1 MIYDELRNL
10 VALAR
15 ADSTVDIFDE
25 AISLFETMGQDNYM
39 EIFEATV
46 SSSPGLTDEQ
56 VVLELLDDLHLIVNN
71 IFTVQGISLIDEIVL
86 SDKIKIAKAILSI
99 FDYSDRVAI
108 ARILETDL
116 NPEEKIAELISLVSD
131 IPTEEAFTFITDVN
145 PGVIARLSEV
155 IKDNESETIEID
167 EDFKKVIQTYIL
179 FKQKILND
187 SHILT
192 DKYLVE
198 GGTIGLPYSVY
209 LEDLLKHKAF
219 SDLLIEMDNI
229 TKANDN
235 SKTDEIAKHLLGIAI
250 LSIDSNGNYAKVIKD
265 NLSSIT
271 SNVAHTTKIESSI
284 SEQLIRLTSAG
295 AVNE

>member
-10 VALAR
+10 IALTR
-15 ADSTVDIFDE
+15 SDNTVDIFDE

-155 IKDNESETIEID
+155 IKDNESETIEIND
-167 EDFKKVIQTYIL
+167 DFKKVIQTYIL

-219 SDLLIEMDNI
+219 SDLLIEMDDI

>member
-15 ADSTVDIFDE
+15 ADSTVDIFDQ
-25 AISLFETMGQDNYM
+25 AISLFDTMGQDNYM

>member
-10 VALAR
+10 IALAR
-15 ADSTVDIFDE
+15 ADNTVDIFDE
-25 AISLFETMGQDNYM
+25 AISLFDTMGQDNYM

-209 LEDLLKHKAF
+209 LEDLLKHKSF

-229 TKANDN
+229 TKANDS

-271 SNVAHTTKIESSI
+271 SNVTHTTKIESSI

>member
-10 VALAR
+10 IALTR
-15 ADSTVDIFDE
+15 SDNTPEVFDQ
-25 AISLFETMGQDNYM
+25 AISLFDTMGQDNYL

-155 IKDNESETIEID
+155 IKDNESETIEIND
-167 EDFKKVIQTYIL
+167 DFKKVIQTYIL

-209 LEDLLKHKAF
+209 LEDLLKHKSF

-250 LSIDSNGNYAKVIKD
+250 LSIDSNGNHAKVIKD

-271 SNVAHTTKIESSI
+271 SNVTHTTKIESSI

>member
-15 ADSTVDIFDE
+15 ADNTVDIFDE

-209 LEDLLKHKAF
+209 LEDLLKHKSF

-271 SNVAHTTKIESSI
+271 SNVTHTTKIESSI

>member
-155 IKDNESETIEID
+155 IKDNESETIEIND
-167 EDFKKVIQTYIL
+167 DFKKVIQTYIL

-219 SDLLIEMDNI
+219 SDLLIEMDDI

>member
-15 ADSTVDIFDE
+15 ADNTADIFDQ
-25 AISLFETMGQDNYM
+25 AISLFDTMGQDNYM
-39 EIFEATV
+39 DIFESTV

-56 VVLELLDDLHLIVNN
+56 IVSELIEDVHLLVNN
-71 IFTVQGISLIDEIVL
+71 ILTVQGISVIDEIVL
-86 SDKIKIAKAILSI
+86 SDKIKIAKALLSI

-131 IPTEEAFTFITDVN
+131 IQTEEAFAFITEVN
-145 PGVIARLSEV
+145 PGVIARLSEI
-155 IKDNESETIEID
+155 IKGD
-167 EDFKKVIQTYIL
+167 EDTSESLTDELKSVIQTYIS
-179 FKQKILND
+179 FKQKVLKD
-187 SHILT
+187 QPFFT
-192 DKYLVE
+192 DKYLIE

-209 LEDLLKHKAF
+209 LEDILNHKHF
-219 SDLLIEMDNI
+219 VDLLAQMDNS
-229 TKANDN
+229 TKINDN
-235 SKTDEIAKHLLGIAI
+235 TKTGEVAKHLLGISI

-265 NLSSIT
+265 NMSLVT
-271 SNVAHTTKIESSI
+271 SNVSHTTKIESTVS
-284 SEQLIRLTSAG
+284 QYLIQLTSAG

>member
-219 SDLLIEMDNI
+219 SDLLIEMDDI

>member
-15 ADSTVDIFDE
+15 ADNTVDIFDE

-39 EIFEATV
+39 KIFEATV

-219 SDLLIEMDNI
+219 SDLLIEMDDI

>member
-10 VALAR
+10 IALTR
-15 ADSTVDIFDE
+15 SDNTPEVFDQ

-86 SDKIKIAKAILSI
+86 SDKIKIAKAILNI

-209 LEDLLKHKAF
+209 LEDLLKHKSF

-271 SNVAHTTKIESSI
+271 SNVTHTTKIESSI